1 MTRFLSILGLFI
13 LVSGLPA
20 CRLECWGEGDAIFD
34 NVKLFPDTV
43 QTVAGGNPIAVRSD
57 GKFHCAGGY
66 PVFKWSLEPAL
77 GTIEITSNPYVV
89 MYRPPLNIDVTT
101 DVKIVVRF
109 HGYPQNTKSDVTI
122 RVLKP

>member
-1 MTRFLSILGLFI
+1 VNKLYFLGLF
-13 LVSGLPA
+13 LLAFSLPG
-20 CRLECWGEGDAIFD
+20 CRLECWGEGDAILD
-34 NVKLFPDTV
+34 SVKLSPEVV
-43 QTVAGGNPIAVRSD
+43 QTLAGGKPIAVKAD
-57 GKFHCAGGY
+57 VKFHCAGGY
-66 PVFKWSLEPAL
+66 LNFQWSLEPAL
-77 GTIEITSNPYVV
+77 GRIETTGNPYVV